1 MRLRSSPD
9 GRLRFVTIA
18 QANAMFFVA
27 IVVGVAQGVFAP
39 VNVAVAAPTPIPH
52 PSQTVPPDLAA
63 PSPTPLPLLVS
74 GQLIDLERGFVVFA
88 SGDAFAL
95 SPTVAIVDNDTSQPP
110 AYAVQP
116 GVFALVA
123 LDPNT
128 ALVTS
133 IRTALVPIPGGTPV
147 AEVPHRYVAEA
158 SSPLPNPDIVP
169 NRSAHVSKL
178 SSTIQVDIVVE
189 VPASTS
195 YTDDVYMATD
205 TSGWNPRAIRMQR
218 IDGRHFRISL
228 ELPFNTD
235 FHYMFTRGSWT
246 TVERDRAG
254 LQRQPRELAA
264 GGAEEL
270 LINATVFRWADDS

>member
-1 MRLRSSPD
+1 MKPRSSP
-9 GRLRFVTIA
+9 RSQPRFVTIEQASAVFVTAIVAMVA
-18 QANAMFFVA
+18 QA
-27 IVVGVAQGVFAP
+27 VFAP
-39 VNVAVAAPTPIPH
+39 ANVAAAAPTPIPH
-52 PSQTVPPDLAA
+52 PSQTAPPDLAA

-88 SGDAFAL
+88 SGDAFAV
-95 SPTVAIVDNDTSQPP
+95 SPAVAIVDNETSRPP
-110 AYAVQP
+110 GYAVQA
-116 GVFALVA
+116 GVFALIA
-123 LDPNT
+123 LDPST
-128 ALVTS
+128 SLVTS
-133 IRTALVPIPGGTPV
+133 IRTALAPIPGGTPA

-169 NRSAHVSKL
+169 KHSTHVSKL

-195 YTDDVYMATD
+195 YTDDVYMTTD

>member
-1 MRLRSSPD
+1 
-9 GRLRFVTIA
+9 
-18 QANAMFFVA
+18 MFFVA

-74 GQLIDLERGFVVFA
+74 GQLIDLERGFGVLA
-88 SGDAFAL
+88 SEEAFARL
-95 SPTVAIVDNDTSQPP
+95 SPTVSMVADDLTVAT
-110 AYAVQP
+110 P
-116 GVFALVA
+116 GIFSVFFRVCACVA
-123 LDPNT
+123 LMQIGPVDVKKNHADADPRGITPGRNT
-128 ALVTS
+128 AP
-133 IRTALVPIPGGTPV
+133 ICCQGFIATAEPRVMQ
-147 AEVPHRYVAEA
+147 
-158 SSPLPNPDIVP
+158 